1 MMIPLVNK
9 DDKIIGN
16 IDRSDLDYNH
26 DIFRTASLWVTNSN
40 GDVLLAQR
48 KLNKKVD
55 PGK

>member
-1 MMIPLVNK
+1 MIPLVNK